1 MPIPASA
8 LRKRTT
14 TEHPVN
20 LSELQGLLK
29 RHDLTPSR
37 KLGQSFL
44 VDTAVSQWIASQ
56 LRVGADDCV
65 IEVGPGFGALTEH
78 LVGKCRRLILV
89 EADGRLAK
97 FLNEKYGPLGVEVVH
112 ADATEYDVRPLFL
125 EGAVKFIGNLPYSV
139 GNTIL
144 ERFLDAPSPVNEAI
158 IMVQKEV
165 ADRFVAEPR
174 SKDYGVL
181 TLMLQERW
189 RISKLRTVG
198 PELFHPRPA
207 VDSTIVRFDP
217 RPPGDLAPHSP
228 DIYREVVKRGFSQ
241 RRKQLHNNLQLEKD
255 RSEEIFGAMGL
266 KASARAEELSLGQWV
281 DLSNLLDPHP
291 CSLLPPAATES
302 LDAVDENDEVVTT
315 LPRREIHGGKHL
327 HRAVHVFVTNKLG
340 EIYLQFRSHLKD
352 THGLKWDSSASGHVD
367 PGESYHQCAV
377 REMWEEIWVE
387 PKGELVRV
395 ARIGASEATDLE
407 FIEVFL
413 AEAKGR
419 IRIHGKEVDSGR
431 WFSPEFVEEW
441 IGKRPQDFATGFVT
455 CFKAWRAG

>member
-1 MPIPASA
+1 MTSG
-8 LRKRTT
+8 L
-14 TEHPVN
+14 N

-29 RHDLTPSR
+29 RYDLTPSR

-56 LRVGADDCV
+56 LEVGPDDCV

-97 FLNEKYGPLGVEVVH
+97 FLSERYGPLGVEVVH

-125 EGAVKFIGNLPYSV
+125 EGSVKFIGNLPYSV

-189 RISKLRTVG
+189 RIAKLRTVG

-207 VDSTIVRFDP
+207 VDSTIVRFVP
-217 RPPGDLAPHSP
+217 RPPGELAPHSP
-228 DIYREVVKRGFSQ
+228 EIYREVVKRGFSQ
-241 RRKQLHNNLQLEKD
+241 RRKQLHNNLQLEKEKAGD
-255 RSEEIFGAMGL
+255 VFGAMGL
-266 KASARAEELSLGQWV
+266 LPSARAEELSLEQWV
-281 DLSNLLDPHP
+281 DLSNHLDPHP

-302 LDAVDENDEVVTT
+302 LDVVDENDVVINT
-315 LPRREIHGGKHL
+315 LPRREIHAGKHL
-327 HRAVHVFVTNKLG
+327 HRAVHVFVRNKLG

-367 PGESYHQCAV
+367 PGESYHDCAV

-387 PKGELVRV
+387 PKGDLERI
-395 ARIGASEATDLE
+395 ARIDASEATDLE

-413 AEAKGR
+413 GEAKGR
-419 IRIHGKEVDSGR
+419 LRIHGKEVDSGR
-431 WFSPEFVEEW
+431 WFSPEFIEEW
-441 IGKRPQDFATGFVT
+441 IARRPQDFATGFIT
-455 CFKAWRAG
+455 CFKAWRVG

>member
-1 MPIPASA
+1 
-8 LRKRTT
+8 
-14 TEHPVN
+14 VN

-44 VDTAVSQWIASQ
+44 VDAAVSQWIASQ
-56 LRVGADDCV
+56 LQAGPEDCV

-97 FLNEKYGPLGVEVVH
+97 FLTEKYGPLGVEVVH

-125 EGAVKFIGNLPYSV
+125 EGSVKFIGNLPYSV

-174 SKDYGVL
+174 SKDFGVL

-217 RPPGDLAPHSP
+217 RPPGELDPHSP
-228 DIYREVVKRGFSQ
+228 EIYREVVKRGFSQ

-255 RSEEIFGAMGL
+255 RSEEVFGAMGL
-266 KASARAEELSLGQWV
+266 KPSARAEELSLGQWV
-281 DLSNLLDPHP
+281 DLSNRLDPHP

-302 LDAVDENDEVVTT
+302 LDAVDENDVVINT
-315 LPRREIHGGKHL
+315 LPRREIHAGKHL
-327 HRAVHVFVTNKLG
+327 HRAVHVFVRNKLG

-367 PGESYHQCAV
+367 PGESYHDCAV

-387 PKGELVRV
+387 PKGDLVRI
-395 ARIGASEATDLE
+395 ARIDASEATDLE

-431 WFSPEFVEEW
+431 WFSPEFIEQW
-441 IGKRPQDFATGFVT
+441 IEKRPQDFATGFIT
-455 CFKAWRAG
+455 CFRTWRAG

>member
-1 MPIPASA
+1 
-8 LRKRTT
+8 
-14 TEHPVN
+14 VN

-29 RHDLTPSR
+29 RFDLTPSR

-56 LRVGADDCV
+56 LRIGPQDCV
-65 IEVGPGFGALTEH
+65 VEVGPGFGALTEH
-78 LVGKCRRLILV
+78 LAGKCRRLILV
-89 EADGRLAK
+89 EADGRLAQ
-97 FLNEKYGPLGVEVVH
+97 FLTDRYGPLGVEVVH

-125 EGAVKFIGNLPYSV
+125 EGSVKFIGNLPYSV

-144 ERFLDAPSPVNEAI
+144 ERFLDAPSPVSEAI

-189 RISKLRTVG
+189 RITNLRTVG

-207 VDSTIVRFDP
+207 IDSSIVRFDP
-217 RPPGDLAPHSP
+217 RPPGELAPHSP
-228 DIYREVVKRGFSQ
+228 EVYRETVKRGFSQ
-241 RRKQLHNNLQLEKD
+241 RRKQLHNNLQLGKD
-255 RSEEIFGAMGL
+255 KAAEVFGVMGL
-266 KASARAEELSLGQWV
+266 PVTVRAEELSLEQWV
-281 DLSNLLDPHP
+281 DLSNRLDPHP
-291 CSLLPPAATES
+291 CSVLPPAATES
-302 LDAVDENDEVVTT
+302 LDAVDENDVVINT
-315 LPRREIHGGKHL
+315 LPRREIHAGKHL
-327 HRAVHVFVTNKLG
+327 HRAVHVFVRNKSG

-367 PGESYHQCAV
+367 PGESYHDCAV

-387 PKGELVRV
+387 PKGELVRI
-395 ARIGASEATDLE
+395 ARIAASEATDLE

-413 AEAKGR
+413 AEAKGQ

-431 WFSPEFVEEW
+431 WFSPDFIEEW
-441 IGKRPQDFATGFVT
+441 IEKRPQDFATGFIT
-455 CFKAWRAG
+455 CFKAWRSEGT

>member
-1 MPIPASA
+1 LISG
-8 LRKRTT
+8 L
-14 TEHPVN
+14 N

-29 RHDLTPSR
+29 RYELTPSR

-44 VDTAVSQWIASQ
+44 VDTSVSQWIASQ
-56 LRVGADDCV
+56 LEVGPDDCV

-125 EGAVKFIGNLPYSV
+125 EGSVKFIGNLPYSV

-189 RISKLRTVG
+189 RIAKHRTVG

-207 VDSTIVRFDP
+207 VDSTIVRFVP
-217 RPPGDLAPHSP
+217 RPPGELAPHSP
-228 DIYREVVKRGFSQ
+228 EIYREVVKRGFSQ
-241 RRKQLHNNLQLEKD
+241 RRKQLHNNLQLEKEKAGD
-255 RSEEIFGAMGL
+255 VFGAMGL
-266 KASARAEELSLGQWV
+266 LPSARAEELSLEQWV

-302 LDAVDENDEVVTT
+302 LDVVDENDVVINT
-315 LPRREIHGGKHL
+315 LPRREIHAGKHL
-327 HRAVHVFVTNKLG
+327 HRAVHVFVRNKLG

-367 PGESYHQCAV
+367 PGESYHDCAV

-387 PKGELVRV
+387 PKGELVRI
-395 ARIGASEATDLE
+395 ARMDASEATDLE

-413 AEAKGR
+413 GEAKGR
-419 IRIHGKEVDSGR
+419 LRIHGKEVDSGR
-431 WFSPEFVEEW
+431 WFSPEFIEEW
-441 IGKRPQDFATGFVT
+441 IGKRPQDFATGFIT

>member
-1 MPIPASA
+1 M
-8 LRKRTT
+8 
-14 TEHPVN
+14 N

-29 RHDLTPSR
+29 RFDLTPSR

-44 VDTAVSQWIASQ
+44 VDTAISSWIAGQ
-56 LRVGADDCV
+56 LRVEPDDCV
-65 IEVGPGFGALTEH
+65 VEVGPGFGALTEY
-78 LVGKCRRLILV
+78 LAGKCRRLILV
-89 EADGRLAK
+89 EADGRLAAYLEEK
-97 FLNEKYGPLGVEVVH
+97 FGPLGVEVVH

-125 EGAVKFIGNLPYSV
+125 EGSVKFIGNLPYSV

-144 ERFLDAPSPVNEAI
+144 ERFLDAPSPVTEAV

-165 ADRFVAEPR
+165 ADRFVATPR

-189 RISKLRTVG
+189 RISSLRTVG

-217 RPPGDLAPHSP
+217 RPPGELAPHSP
-228 DIYREVVKRGFSQ
+228 EVYREVVKRGFSQ
-241 RRKQLHNNLQLEKD
+241 RRKQLHNNLQLEKEKT
-255 RSEEIFGAMGL
+255 EEVFTAMGL
-266 KASARAEELSLGQWV
+266 NPSARAEELSLEQWIE
-281 DLSNLLDPHP
+281 LSNRLDPHP
-291 CSLLPPAATES
+291 CSLLPPASTES
-302 LDAVDENDEVVTT
+302 LDAVDVNDVVINT
-315 LPRREIHGGKHL
+315 LPRREIHAGRHL
-327 HRAVHVFVTNKLG
+327 HRAVHVFVRNKNG

-367 PGESYHQCAV
+367 PGESYHDCAI

-387 PKGELVRV
+387 PKGEIVRI
-395 ARIGASEATDLE
+395 ARIPASEATDLE

-431 WFSPEFVEEW
+431 WFSLDFIEEW
-441 IGKRPQDFATGFVT
+441 IAKRPQDFATGFIT
-455 CFKAWRAG
+455 CFRAWRSVGSEV

>member
-1 MPIPASA
+1 MISG
-8 LRKRTT
+8 L
-14 TEHPVN
+14 N

-29 RHDLTPSR
+29 RYELTPSR

-44 VDTAVSQWIASQ
+44 VDTSVSQWIASQ
-56 LRVGADDCV
+56 LEVGPDDCV

-125 EGAVKFIGNLPYSV
+125 EGSVKFIGNLPYSV

-189 RISKLRTVG
+189 RIAKLRTVG

-207 VDSTIVRFDP
+207 VDSTIVRFVP
-217 RPPGDLAPHSP
+217 RPPGELAPHSP
-228 DIYREVVKRGFSQ
+228 EIYREVVKRGFSQ
-241 RRKQLHNNLQLEKD
+241 RRKQLHNNLQLEKEKAGD
-255 RSEEIFGAMGL
+255 VFGAMGL
-266 KASARAEELSLGQWV
+266 LPSARAEELSLEQWV

-302 LDAVDENDEVVTT
+302 LDVVDENDVVINT
-315 LPRREIHGGKHL
+315 LPRREIHAGKHL
-327 HRAVHVFVTNKLG
+327 HRAVHVFVRNKLG

-367 PGESYHQCAV
+367 PGESYHDCAV

-387 PKGELVRV
+387 PKGELVRI
-395 ARIGASEATDLE
+395 ARIDASEATDLE

-413 AEAKGR
+413 GEAKGR
-419 IRIHGKEVDSGR
+419 LRIHGKEVDSGR
-431 WFSPEFVEEW
+431 WFSPAFIEEW
-441 IGKRPQDFATGFVT
+441 IGKRPQDFATGFIT
-455 CFKAWRAG
+455 CFKAWQAG

>member
-1 MPIPASA
+1 M
-8 LRKRTT
+8 
-14 TEHPVN
+14 N

-29 RHDLTPSR
+29 RFDLTPSR

-56 LRVGADDCV
+56 LRIGPQDCV
-65 IEVGPGFGALTEH
+65 VEVGPGFGALTEH
-78 LVGKCRRLILV
+78 LAGKCRRLILV
-89 EADGRLAK
+89 EADGRLAQ
-97 FLNEKYGPLGVEVVH
+97 FLTDRYGPLGVEVVH

-125 EGAVKFIGNLPYSV
+125 EGSVKFIGNLPYSV

-144 ERFLDAPSPVNEAI
+144 ERFLDAPSPVSEAI

-189 RISKLRTVG
+189 RITNLRTVG

-207 VDSTIVRFDP
+207 IDSSIVRFDP
-217 RPPGDLAPHSP
+217 RPPGELAPHSP
-228 DIYREVVKRGFSQ
+228 EVYRETVKRGFSQ
-241 RRKQLHNNLQLEKD
+241 RRKQLHNNLQLGKD
-255 RSEEIFGAMGL
+255 KAAEVFGVMGL
-266 KASARAEELSLGQWV
+266 PVTVRAEELSLEQWV
-281 DLSNLLDPHP
+281 DLSNRLDPHP
-291 CSLLPPAATES
+291 CSVLPPAATES
-302 LDAVDENDEVVTT
+302 LDAVDENDVVINT
-315 LPRREIHGGKHL
+315 LPRREIHAGKHL
-327 HRAVHVFVTNKLG
+327 HRAVHVFVRNKSG

-367 PGESYHQCAV
+367 PGESYHDCAV

-387 PKGELVRV
+387 PKGELVRI
-395 ARIGASEATDLE
+395 ARIAASEATDLE

-413 AEAKGR
+413 AEAKGQ

-431 WFSPEFVEEW
+431 WFSPDFIEEW
-441 IGKRPQDFATGFVT
+441 IEKRPQDFATGFIT
-455 CFKAWRAG
+455 CFKAWRSEGT

>member
-1 MPIPASA
+1 
-8 LRKRTT
+8 
-14 TEHPVN
+14 VN

-29 RHDLTPSR
+29 RFDLTPSR

-56 LRVGADDCV
+56 LRVGPDDCV
-65 IEVGPGFGALTEH
+65 VEVGPGFGALTEH
-78 LVGKCRRLILV
+78 LAGKCRRLILV
-89 EADGRLAK
+89 EADGRLARY
-97 FLNEKYGPLGVEVVH
+97 LAEKYGPLGVEVVH

-125 EGAVKFIGNLPYSV
+125 EGSVKFIGNLPYSV

-144 ERFLDAPSPVNEAI
+144 ERFLDAPSPVSEAI

-165 ADRFVAEPR
+165 ADRFTAAPR

-189 RISKLRTVG
+189 NISQLRTVG

-207 VDSTIVRFDP
+207 VDSTIVRFAP
-217 RPPGDLAPHSP
+217 RPPGELAPHSP
-228 DIYREVVKRGFSQ
+228 EVYRETVKRGFSQ
-241 RRKQLHNNLQLEKD
+241 RRKQLHNNLQLSKEQAE
-255 RSEEIFGAMGL
+255 STFAAMGL
-266 KASARAEELSLGQWV
+266 PATARAEELSLEQWV
-281 DLSNLLDPHP
+281 DLSNRLDPHP

-302 LDAVDENDEVVTT
+302 LDAVDDNDVVINT
-315 LPRREIHGGKHL
+315 LPRREIHAGKHL
-327 HRAVHVFVTNKLG
+327 HRAVHVFVRNKLG

-367 PGESYHQCAV
+367 PGESYHDCAV

-387 PKGELVRV
+387 PKGELVRI

-431 WFSPEFVEEW
+431 WFSPEFIEEW
-441 IGKRPQDFATGFVT
+441 IAKRPQDFATGFIT
-455 CFKAWRAG
+455 CFKAWRAPSAVGSVTP

>member
-1 MPIPASA
+1 MTSG
-8 LRKRTT
+8 L
-14 TEHPVN
+14 N

-29 RHDLTPSR
+29 RYDLTPSR

-56 LRVGADDCV
+56 LEVGPDDCV

-97 FLNEKYGPLGVEVVH
+97 FLSERYGPLGVEVVH

-125 EGAVKFIGNLPYSV
+125 EGSVKFIGNLPYSV

-189 RISKLRTVG
+189 RIAKLRTVG

-207 VDSTIVRFDP
+207 VDSTIVRFVS
-217 RPPGDLAPHSP
+217 RPPGELAPHSP
-228 DIYREVVKRGFSQ
+228 EIYREVVKRGFSQ
-241 RRKQLHNNLQLEKD
+241 RRKQLHNNLQLEKEKAGD
-255 RSEEIFGAMGL
+255 VFGAMGL
-266 KASARAEELSLGQWV
+266 LPSARAEELSLEQWV
-281 DLSNLLDPHP
+281 DLSNRLDPHP

-302 LDAVDENDEVVTT
+302 LDVVDENDVVINT
-315 LPRREIHGGKHL
+315 LPRREIHAGKHL
-327 HRAVHVFVTNKLG
+327 HRAVHVFVRNKLG

-367 PGESYHQCAV
+367 PGESYHDCAV

-387 PKGELVRV
+387 PKGELERI
-395 ARIGASEATDLE
+395 ARIDASEATDLE

-413 AEAKGR
+413 GEAKGR
-419 IRIHGKEVDSGR
+419 LRIHGKEVDSGR
-431 WFSPEFVEEW
+431 WFSPEFIEEW
-441 IGKRPQDFATGFVT
+441 IARRPQDFATGFIT
-455 CFKAWRAG
+455 CFRAWRVG

>member
-1 MPIPASA
+1 
-8 LRKRTT
+8 
-14 TEHPVN
+14 VN

-44 VDTAVSQWIASQ
+44 VDTAISQWIASQ
-56 LRVGADDCV
+56 LQVGPDDCV

-89 EADGRLAK
+89 EADGRIAK
-97 FLNEKYGPLGVEVVH
+97 FLTEKYGPLGVEVVH

-125 EGAVKFIGNLPYSV
+125 EGSVKFIGNLPYSV

-174 SKDYGVL
+174 SKDFGVL

-217 RPPGDLAPHSP
+217 RPPGELDPHSP
-228 DIYREVVKRGFSQ
+228 EIYREVVKRGFSQ

-255 RSEEIFGAMGL
+255 RSEEVFGAMGL
-266 KASARAEELSLGQWV
+266 KPSARAEELSLGQWV
-281 DLSNLLDPHP
+281 DLSNRLDPHP
-291 CSLLPPAATES
+291 CSLLPPSATES
-302 LDAVDENDEVVTT
+302 LDAVDENDVVINT
-315 LPRREIHGGKHL
+315 LPRREIHAGKHL
-327 HRAVHVFVTNKLG
+327 HRAVHVFVRNKLG

-367 PGESYHQCAV
+367 PGESYRDCAI

-387 PKGELVRV
+387 PKGELVRI
-395 ARIGASEATDLE
+395 ARIDASEATDLE

-431 WFSPEFVEEW
+431 WFSPEFIEQW
-441 IGKRPQDFATGFVT
+441 IAKRPQDFATGFIT
-455 CFKAWRAG
+455 CFKAWRAGESMAHP

>member
-1 MPIPASA
+1 
-8 LRKRTT
+8 
-14 TEHPVN
+14 VN
-20 LSELQGLLK
+20 LSELQSLLK
-29 RHDLTPSR
+29 RFDLTPSR

-44 VDTAVSQWIASQ
+44 VDTGASQWIASQ
-56 LRVGADDCV
+56 LRVGPDDCV

-78 LVGKCRRLILV
+78 LAGKCRRLILV
-89 EADGRLAK
+89 EADGRLARY
-97 FLNEKYGPLGVEVVH
+97 LAEKYGPLGVEVVH

-125 EGAVKFIGNLPYSV
+125 EGSVKFIGNLPYSV

-144 ERFLDAPSPVNEAI
+144 ERFLDAPSPVSEAV

-165 ADRFVAEPR
+165 ADRFVAGPR

-189 RISKLRTVG
+189 FIKPLRTVG
-198 PELFHPRPA
+198 PELFHPPPA

-217 RPPGDLAPHSP
+217 RPPGELPPHSP
-228 DIYREVVKRGFSQ
+228 EVYEEVVKRGFSQ
-241 RRKQLHNNLQLEKD
+241 RRKQLHNNLQLDKEQAAA
-255 RSEEIFGAMGL
+255 IFGAMGL
-266 KASARAEELSLGQWV
+266 PVTARAEELSLEQWV
-281 DLSNLLDPHP
+281 DLSNRLDPHP
-291 CSLLPPAATES
+291 CSVLPPAATES
-302 LDAVDENDEVVTT
+302 LDAVDENDSVIDT
-315 LPRREIHGGKHL
+315 LPRRQIHAGKHL
-327 HRAVHVFVTNKLG
+327 HRAVHVFVRNKAG

-367 PGESYHQCAV
+367 PGESYHDCAV

-387 PKGELVRV
+387 PKGELVRI
-395 ARIGASEATDLE
+395 ARIDASEATDLE

-431 WFSPEFVEEW
+431 WFAPEFIGEW
-441 IGKRPQDFATGFVT
+441 IEKRPQDFATGFIT
-455 CFKAWRAG
+455 CFREWRKGR

>member
-1 MPIPASA
+1 M
-8 LRKRTT
+8 
-14 TEHPVN
+14 N

-29 RHDLTPSR
+29 RYDLTPSR

-56 LRVGADDCV
+56 LQIGPGDCV

-78 LVGKCRRLILV
+78 LAGKCRRLILV
-89 EADGRLAK
+89 EADGRLAQ
-97 FLNEKYGPLGVEVVH
+97 FLTERYGPLGVEVVH

-125 EGAVKFIGNLPYSV
+125 EGSVKFIGNLPYSV

-144 ERFLDAPSPVNEAI
+144 ERFLDAPSPVNQAI

-165 ADRFVAEPR
+165 ADRFVAGPR

-181 TLMLQERW
+181 TLMLQQRW
-189 RISKLRTVG
+189 HIKTLRTVG
-198 PELFHPRPA
+198 PGLFHPRPA

-217 RPPGDLAPHSP
+217 RVPGELPSYSP
-228 DIYREVVKRGFSQ
+228 EVYRETVKRGFSQ
-241 RRKQLHNNLQLEKD
+241 RRKQLHNNLQLDKEKAA
-255 RSEEIFGAMGL
+255 EVFGAMGL
-266 KASARAEELSLGQWV
+266 PVTVRAEELSVEQWV
-281 DLSNLLDPHP
+281 DLSNRLDPHP
-291 CSLLPPAATES
+291 CSVLPPAATES
-302 LDAVDENDEVVTT
+302 LDAVDANDVVINT
-315 LPRREIHGGKHL
+315 LPRREIHAGKHL
-327 HRAVHVFVTNKLG
+327 HRAVHVFVRNKAG

-367 PGESYHQCAV
+367 PGESYHDCAI

-387 PKGELVRV
+387 PKGEIVRI
-395 ARIGASEATDLE
+395 ARIAASEATDLE

-431 WFSPEFVEEW
+431 WFSPDFIEEW
-441 IGKRPQDFATGFVT
+441 IEKRPQDFATGFIT
-455 CFKAWRAG
+455 CFRAWRSGGAGTPS

>member
-1 MPIPASA
+1 M
-8 LRKRTT
+8 
-14 TEHPVN
+14 N
-20 LSELQGLLK
+20 LSELQSLLK
-29 RHDLTPSR
+29 RFDLTPSR

-44 VDTAVSQWIASQ
+44 VDTGASQWIASQ
-56 LRVGADDCV
+56 LRVGPDDCV

-78 LVGKCRRLILV
+78 LAGKCRRLILV
-89 EADGRLAK
+89 EADGRLARY
-97 FLNEKYGPLGVEVVH
+97 LAEKYGPLGVEVVH

-125 EGAVKFIGNLPYSV
+125 EGSVKFIGNLPYSV

-144 ERFLDAPSPVNEAI
+144 ERFLDAPSPVGEAI

-217 RPPGDLAPHSP
+217 RPPGELPPHSP
-228 DIYREVVKRGFSQ
+228 EVYEEVVKRGFSQ
-241 RRKQLHNNLQLEKD
+241 RRKQLHNNLQLDKEQAAG
-255 RSEEIFGAMGL
+255 IFGAMGL
-266 KASARAEELSLGQWV
+266 PVTARAEELSLEQWV
-281 DLSNLLDPHP
+281 DLSNRLDPHP
-291 CSLLPPAATES
+291 CSVLPPAATES
-302 LDAVDENDEVVTT
+302 LDAVDENDTVIDT
-315 LPRREIHGGKHL
+315 LPRRQIHAGKHL
-327 HRAVHVFVTNKLG
+327 HRAVHVFVRNKAG

-367 PGESYHQCAV
+367 PGESYHDCAV

-387 PKGELVRV
+387 PKGEIVRI
-395 ARIGASEATDLE
+395 ARINASEATDLE

-431 WFSPEFVEEW
+431 WFAPEFIGEW
-441 IGKRPQDFATGFVT
+441 IEKRPQDFATGFIT
-455 CFKAWRAG
+455 CFREWRKGR